1 MKDVSIVIVNYKMK
15 PQIEACISSLYAELV
30 TSALSVH
37 ITVVDNHS
45 EDGLKEFLQKRFP
58 NVHCIELTE
67 NKGFG
72 FAQNA
77 GLRTV
82 EAQYY
87 FALNPDTVF
96 LPGERVIDGLCT
108 FMESN
113 PRIGMI
119 GPQLQYPD
127 GSLQYS
133 CWRFP
138 PFLQPLYQRTKLGQT
153 ARGIEKVAFHHM
165 RDVDHTKIRPVDALM
180 GSAMFVRGAAMKQV
194 GMFDERFFMYYE
206 DIDWCRRMW
215 DLGWPVYYVPTVKLV
230 HIHGRG
236 SAKIPGVFR
245 ALFKN
250 KLARIHVKSWIQYLW
265 KWRGQH
271 HYYSL

>member
-15 PQIEACISSLYAELV
+15 DNIEVCLSSLYAELV
-30 TSALSVH
+30 KSSLSVQ
-37 ITVVDNHS
+37 ITVVDNNS
-45 EDGLKEFLQKRFP
+45 GDGIKAFLQKRFP
-58 NVHCIELTE
+58 NVHCIELSE

-77 GLRTV
+77 GLSAH

-87 FALNPDTVF
+87 FALNPDTEF
-96 LPGERVIDGLCT
+96 LTGESVIEGLYQ
-108 FMESN
+108 FMQEN

-119 GPQLQYPD
+119 GPRLQYPD
-127 GSLQYS
+127 GGLQFS

-138 PFLQPLYQRTKLGQT
+138 PLLQPLYQRTRLGQT
-153 ARGIEKVAFHHM
+153 DHGKQRVAFHHM
-165 RDVDHTKIRPVDALM
+165 KEIDHSKVRPVDALM
-180 GSAMFVRGAAMKQV
+180 GSAMFVRADAMKQV
-194 GMFDERFFMYYE
+194 GMFDDRFFMYYE

-215 DLGWPVYYVPTVKLV
+215 DAGWPVYYVPTVTLV

-236 SAKIPGVFR
+236 SAKVPGVFR

-250 KLARIHVKSWIQYLW
+250 KLARIHVKSWFKYLW